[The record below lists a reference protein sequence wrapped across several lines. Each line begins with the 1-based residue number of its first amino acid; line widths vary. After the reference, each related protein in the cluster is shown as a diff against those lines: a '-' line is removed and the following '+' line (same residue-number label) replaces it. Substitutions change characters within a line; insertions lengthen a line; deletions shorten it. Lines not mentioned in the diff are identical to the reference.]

1 MIYTVSTDGFS
12 LRKSGVLSVGGSSL
26 KWSRSL
32 EKRSQ
37 KVNKEATLALAEV
50 ERRKREKRKRQ
61 SLHDKGGNGNVLICE
76 FDMVKLFLLVLM
88 KKI

>member
-37 KVNKEATLALAEV
+37 KVNKVFHFSEIFV
-50 ERRKREKRKRQ
+50 P
-61 SLHDKGGNGNVLICE
+61 N
-76 FDMVKLFLLVLM
+76 FLFSHQQ
-88 KKI
+88 K